1 MYDSGTNY
9 EYDVFRIDELQN
21 GYQIIDCVCLVAIN
35 FSVTTKGSVWV
46 WINVVLHCISLW
58 AMFVIMKRRSYLLQT
73 ILSLILHQ
81 IFLTKVFLM
90 LFHVYLIHFYQEK
103 WKKRREM
110 YKMSYLEKKR
120 RGQENNYLPFVMWF
134 LALLEV
140 WKKDRI
146 FNCIVL

>member
-1 MYDSGTNY
+1 M
-9 EYDVFRIDELQN
+9 QN

-35 FSVTTKGSVWV
+35 FSVTTKASVWV

-140 WKKDRI
+140 WKKHR
-146 FNCIVL
+146 FFYCTVL

>member
-1 MYDSGTNY
+1 MCFFNVFLY
-9 EYDVFRIDELQN
+9 E
-21 GYQIIDCVCLVAIN
+21 
-35 FSVTTKGSVWV
+35 
-46 WINVVLHCISLW
+46 W
-58 AMFVIMKRRSYLLQT
+58 ALFVIIKRRSYLLQT

-90 LFHVYLIHFYQEK
+90 LFYVYLIHFYQEK

-120 RGQENNYLPFVMWF
+120 RRQENNYLPFVMWF

-140 WKKDRI
+140 WQKDRF
-146 FNCIVL
+146 FNWTLLYNNSRTILLTINLFCLSINGIIRLYM

>member
-1 MYDSGTNY
+1 MCFFNVFLY
-9 EYDVFRIDELQN
+9 E
-21 GYQIIDCVCLVAIN
+21 
-35 FSVTTKGSVWV
+35 
-46 WINVVLHCISLW
+46 W
-58 AMFVIMKRRSYLLQT
+58 ALFVIIKRRSYLLQT

-140 WKKDRI
+140 WKKRI
-146 FNCIVL
+146 GFLILPYFKTIQVPSGLPWIYLEMLQTILSFKSTMLFTVSFISLHNSRI